1 MSISRGST
9 IQAVLCAFALLAI
22 ASPPAAVAQNVLTA
36 PGAGPA
42 PATEQAAFLKRKVAI
57 ARFSNETQSG
67 TTFLVDDSGDR
78 LGKQAADILSARLT
92 ETGKFLMFERL
103 DAEDV
108 STEKMLAGL
117 QEEGVAVD
125 YLIVGSVSEF
135 GRSTGSESGIFQ
147 RTKTQ
152 SAYAKVNVRLV
163 DVSTGR
169 IIFASEGA
177 GNASSET
184 KKTLGVGASAGY
196 DQSLTDKAISEAIS
210 QLTSN
215 LVENMTAKPWKSFLL
230 AQEGGLY
237 IMAGGPS
244 QGLKPGQKLH
254 VYESGARIKNPQTGA
269 MIALP
274 GKRVAMAE
282 LVSSVGQDEFNEL
295 SFVSVTSGAI
305 SKPLENYYVS
315 DE

>member
-1 MSISRGST
+1 MLVRSGILSKASFFLVLLSAMS
-9 IQAVLCAFALLAI
+9 LCEFAI
-22 ASPPAAVAQNVLTA
+22 AQNVIDASA
-36 PGAGPA
+36 PEVTPDSPA
-42 PATEQAAFLKRKVAI
+42 VFLKRKVAI

-108 STEKMLAGL
+108 SAEKMLAGL
-117 QEEGVAVD
+117 QEEGVGVD

-135 GRSTGSESGIFQ
+135 GRSTESESGIFQ
-147 RTKTQ
+147 RKKIQ

-177 GNASSET
+177 GKASSEV
-184 KKTLGVGASAGY
+184 KKTLGVGSSAGF
-196 DQSLTDKAISEAIS
+196 DQSLTDKSISEAIS

-215 LVENMTAKPWKSFLL
+215 LVENMTAKPWRSYLL
-230 AQEGGLY
+230 AREDGFY
-237 IMAGGPS
+237 IMSGGPS
-244 QGLKPGQKLH
+244 QGLQPGQKLH
-254 VYESGARIKNPQTGA
+254 VYENGRRIKNPQTGA
-269 MIALP
+269 MIMLP
-274 GKRVAMAE
+274 GKQVAMVE
-282 LVSSVGQDEFNEL
+282 LVNSVGQDEFNEL
-295 SFVSVTSGAI
+295 SFVSLVSGEI
-305 SKPLENYYVS
+305 TESLDNYYVS

>member
-1 MSISRGST
+1 MLVRSGILSKASFFLVLLSAMS
-9 IQAVLCAFALLAI
+9 LCEFAI
-22 ASPPAAVAQNVLTA
+22 AQNVIDASA
-36 PGAGPA
+36 PEVTPDSPA
-42 PATEQAAFLKRKVAI
+42 VFLKRKVAI

-103 DAEDV
+103 DADDV
-108 STEKMLAGL
+108 SAEKMLAGL
-117 QEEGVAVD
+117 QEEGVGVD

-135 GRSTGSESGIFQ
+135 GRSTESESGIFQ
-147 RTKTQ
+147 RKKIQ

-177 GNASSET
+177 GKASSEV
-184 KKTLGVGASAGY
+184 KKTLGVGSSAGF
-196 DQSLTDKAISEAIS
+196 DQSLTDKSISEAIS

-215 LVENMTAKPWKSFLL
+215 LVENMTAKPWRSYLL
-230 AQEGGLY
+230 AREDGFY
-237 IMAGGPS
+237 IMSGGPS
-244 QGLKPGQKLH
+244 QGLQPGQKLH
-254 VYESGARIKNPQTGA
+254 VYENGRRIKNPQTGA
-269 MIALP
+269 MIMLP
-274 GKRVAMAE
+274 GKQVAMVE
-282 LVSSVGQDEFNEL
+282 LVNSVGQDEFNEL
-295 SFVSVTSGAI
+295 SFVSLVSGEI
-305 SKPLENYYVS
+305 TESLDNYYVS